1 MYICTEKKMRWRY
14 SNRMAAARNRADS
27 GISQH
32 SIHTANCAGS
42 QQKGASRTA
51 GNILK
56 INITTLSEG

>member
-1 MYICTEKKMRWRY
+1 MRWRY